1 MFLKGQLLIFFGLI
15 AMINFAQKPVA
26 AISLRDENILYR
38 GYDNQVIPAVTNNK
52 SAKVVLKGKN
62 VDIGKQEN
70 SDYYVVR
77 PGHERIAF
85 LYVVLEK
92 GKKSDTIQT
101 FGYRVSDLP
110 NPTLFWGGAS
120 VEQRANIRETR
131 LFLKYI
137 PEIPL
142 NVTFQIQSWELI
154 HKNDT
159 LIGEGNSLLHAET
172 YLKTIQEN
180 TSIQINVIGIGPDKI
195 QRAISGKWDVFP
207 WDSERNNPP
216 EKVKC
221 EG

>member
-1 MFLKGQLLIFFGLI
+1 MFLKVKLLIFFGFI
-15 AMINFAQKPVA
+15 ALINFAQKPVA

-38 GYDNQVIPAVTNNK
+38 AYDNQVIPAVTNNK

-62 VDIGKQEN
+62 VEISKQEN

-77 PGHERIAF
+77 PGLERIAF

-92 GKKSDTIQT
+92 GKKSDTIET
-101 FGYRVSDLP
+101 FSYHVSDLP
-110 NPTLFWGGAS
+110 NPSLFWGGAS
-120 VEQRANIRETR
+120 VEQTANIREKL
-131 LFLKYI
+131 LFLKYT

-142 NVTFQIQSWELI
+142 NAYFQIQSWELI

-159 LIGEGNSLLHAET
+159 IKGEGNSLLQAEN

-180 TSIQINVIGIGPDKI
+180 TSIQINVIGFGPDQVK
-195 QRAISGKWDVFP
+195 RSISGKWNVYP
-207 WDSERNNPP
+207 WDTEINDPP
-216 EKVKC
+216 KFIKC